1 MNGDLERTLNTPSW
15 LADIS
20 RRGLKRV
27 EDSVSREQGQIT
39 VKRLALLV
47 AEAELHEWECPP
59 AVCRFVESFGQAQ
72 DQLKSILDV
81 WAGVGTLVLPLVQ
94 AIEPERAVGL
104 CPAPEFLN
112 LIRRVEGHE
121 QVEWRVGDPIAELSE
136 SCEEF
141 DMVVGCLPV
150 GMRKGE
156 LNLDYGGCEF
166 LLKDTRNNLIIASAC
181 RLLVEDGVGVFVVG
195 PRLAFPNLPGSFFS
209 QLGSMGLYVDAYVS
223 TPPGTW
229 KKTSVPFGLAF
240 IRRGEAES
248 LFIGELSNIPA
259 RNKVLLENLLER
271 RVGGDVGL
279 GRIVRYSTFQ
289 SYQHLVGQ
297 ERVAE
302 LEDRLKLPGIPLVKI
317 ASAINLTKAK
327 EPPGFE
333 EEDNAIY
340 VPLIGRSEVRTLL
353 SDLTLKPHNYAQVVL
368 DDSQVDARYVAGFL
382 NSPDGMIVRESV
394 LSGVHIPKITKASIQ
409 YMPVFLPDLGTSRA
423 VLTIDTQLRE
433 LQSELSELRGALWA
447 NPLDVED
454 AAERLSRVNRN
465 ESLVD
470 WLEALPFPLATILW
484 AYWTDR
490 DDDLRSY
497 KRLLHFF
504 EALAELL
511 AVILL
516 SAFRNDSQLFAHEW
530 GAIRSTFAETGA
542 TLDLSTFGLWV
553 RIYERLAKTAR
564 GLLSGEQQ
572 KAVSNC
578 GELFRSRDIEAV
590 SSLLSPSIVGV
601 LQKANSHRNKDA
613 HGGAVGEAEARRR
626 HTALRDLLETARAE
640 FAGAWS
646 RFLMLMPSSME
657 FEDGLYMTTSKAI
670 LGTRTPF
677 DSLDVSTNHPLAKNH
692 LYLMGCRDEMALE
705 LQPLVKIMPSP
716 QSEDNACYFYS
727 RREDG
732 KARFVSYH
740 FDAASEVLIDA
751 LDTLAFLD
759 ELMQL

>member
-1 MNGDLERTLNTPSW
+1 MRQELVHTVISQAREAAKRKPMTLETLRGV
-15 LADIS
+15 LASLDERFS
-20 RRGLKRV
+20 PEELGF
-27 EDSVSREQGQIT
+27 
-39 VKRLALLV
+39 LLV
-47 AEAELHEWECPP
+47 ELELFDFECPP
-59 AVCRFVESFGQAQ
+59 VLSQFIADYAREQESL
-72 DQLKSILDV
+72 DRILDI
-81 WAGVGTLVLPLVQ
+81 WAGSALIFDLV
-94 AIEPERAVGL
+94 RAVNPKEAVGKVPTEPL
-104 CPAPEFLN
+104 LDLLN
-112 LIRRVEGHE
+112 YIEGADRI
-121 QVEWRVGDPIAELSE
+121 QWRDVHSLAESE
-136 SCEEF
+136 DTF
-141 DMVVGCLPV
+141 DMVAGCLPV
-150 GMRKGE
+150 GLRREKLE
-156 LNLDYGGCEF
+156 LRVGKKQFHLV
-166 LLKDTRNNLIIASAC
+166 DTRNNLMIAEAC
-181 RLLVEDGVGVFVVG
+181 QLLEEDGVGVFIVG
-195 PRLAFPNLPGSFFS
+195 PRLAFSGNPISFFS
-209 QLGSMGLYVDAYVS
+209 QLGEMGFYVDAYIS

-229 KKTSVPFGLAF
+229 QKTSVPFGLAF
-240 IRRGEAES
+240 IRRGKS
-248 LFIGELSNIPA
+248 DTLFVGELSDIAA
-259 RNKVLLENLLER
+259 RNKVLLGNLLSKQQ
-271 RVGGDVGL
+271 GGDVGL
-279 GRIVRYSTFQ
+279 GRLVRYSTFQ
-289 SYQHLVGQ
+289 TYQHLVGQ
-297 ERVAE
+297 ERIAE
-302 LEDRLKLPGIPLVKI
+302 MEDRLAITGIPLVKI
-317 ASAINLTKAK
+317 ATAINLTKAS
-327 EPPGFE
+327 ELPGFE
-333 EEDNAIY
+333 EQENAIY

-353 SDLTLKPHNYAQVVL
+353 SNLTLKPHNYAQVVL
-368 DDSQVDARYVAGFL
+368 DEGQVDARYAAGFL
-382 NSPDGMIVRESV
+382 NSPDGMIVRESA
-394 LSGVHIPKITKASIQ
+394 LSGVHIPKISKTSIQ
-409 YMPVFLPDLGTSRA
+409 YMPVFLPDLDTSRA
-423 VLTIDTQLRE
+423 VLTIDTRLRE
-433 LQSELSELRGALWA
+433 MQSELSELRSTLWA

-454 AAERLSRVNRN
+454 AAERLARVNRN

-511 AVILL
+511 ADVLL
-516 SAFRNDSQLFAHEW
+516 SAVRNDSQLFTHEW
-530 GAIRSTFAETGA
+530 EAIRSTFAETGA

-564 GLLSGEQQ
+564 GLLSGDQQ
-572 KAVSNC
+572 KAASRC

-613 HGGAVGEAEARRR
+613 HGGAVGKAEARRR

-705 LQPLVKIMPSP
+705 LQPLVRIMPSP

-751 LDTLAFLD
+751 PDTLAFLD
-759 ELMQL
+759 ELMEG